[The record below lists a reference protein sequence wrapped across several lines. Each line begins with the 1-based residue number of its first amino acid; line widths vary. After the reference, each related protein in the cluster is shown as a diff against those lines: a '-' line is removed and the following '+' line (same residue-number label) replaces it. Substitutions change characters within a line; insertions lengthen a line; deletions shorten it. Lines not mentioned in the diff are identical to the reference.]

1 MPEPQRYQLS
11 LPAPVP
17 EWGIDA
23 SGKEPGPAIG
33 RRLPFAVAGFRAD
46 EIEVVAQQNQLTI
59 AGKRAGEKDR
69 GEYLHRGIAAR
80 PFERRFR
87 LADFIKVRSAN
98 SENGLL
104 TIGLQR
110 VVPEA
115 MEPRK
120 IATAGGATVPGR
132 PDAPAGEVAHAA

>member
-33 RRLPFAVAGFRAD
+33 RL
-46 EIEVVAQQNQLTI
+46 LMI
-59 AGKRAGEKDR
+59 A
-69 GEYLHRGIAAR
+69 
-80 PFERRFR
+80 
-87 LADFIKVRSAN
+87 
-98 SENGLL
+98 
-104 TIGLQR
+104 LQR

-120 IATAGGATVPGR
+120 IATGGGATAPGR